1 MTVLF
6 VVAGIL
12 CPPLS
17 PWAAVHRSEVK
28 PEWIGQ
34 GARFWYRNLNRDGTR
49 EFVLVDG
56 VTGVRRPAFDHA
68 AVARQIGE
76 GVEASRLPVDHL
88 VFDEERDLVRLEGG
102 GRVWDLELSSGDLKS
117 VERVHD
123 AEAGLK
129 PLRHLERSVNGGGES
144 ELVLENRLDRPVRL
158 FWVDPAGKR
167 QSYGVIQSGGK
178 RAQHTFA
185 GHVWV
190 LTDLEGDDLGAFAA
204 GVTSELAVLHEG
216 TPRPTVR
223 RRPAPSVDDTVVASP
238 DRSMEVFV
246 REDQLWVRRLNGAGE
261 RPLTRDG
268 TSSDSFH
275 RDAVRA
281 RAMGMNYD
289 LPDHAPTLPDVIW
302 SPDSKYLIAFRTT
315 VVEEP
320 RVYLVESSPADQLQP
335 RFDSYPYLKAGDPI
349 PTRRLYLFDM
359 DAEEAIEVDR
369 SLFETPWDLSRFVWS
384 EDSSRFFFLYNQR
397 GHQVVRLIEVTP
409 RPEDGRG
416 PGEAGVRV
424 VVEERSETFIDYS
437 NKTYLHLLADSDE
450 LIWMSERDGWNHL
463 YLHDLKTGRLKN
475 PITRG
480 NWVVRGVDRVDE
492 KSRQIWFRA
501 MGYYPD
507 QDPYYVHHFRVGF
520 DGTGLVA
527 LTEADGTHTIQWS
540 PDRTRLIDTW
550 SRVDQPP
557 VHDLRDG
564 EIGRQLCRLETA
576 DASEVLAGGRV
587 FPERFVAM
595 GRDGKTR
602 IYGII
607 HRPARFDPS
616 QRYPVVENIYAGPH
630 GQHVPKSFRA
640 GYRHQ
645 QEIADR
651 GFVVVQIDGM
661 GTNWRSKSFHDVAWK
676 NLRDAGFPDRMEWI
690 RTAARSFPWID
701 LSRVGIY
708 GGSAG
713 GQNAMRAVLEHAEFY
728 QAAAADCG
736 CHDNRMDKIWWNEA
750 WMGWPVDESYKRS
763 SNLEDAAKLGGHLL
777 LTVGELDRNV
787 DPSSTLQ
794 VVNALLKAGKPFEF
808 MLMTGGG
815 HGSGESDY
823 GRKLRADFFVK
834 HLLGEGD
841 EKGPP

>member
-1 MTVLF
+1 MVLF
-6 VVAGIL
+6 AVVGIL
-12 CPPLS
+12 CPQLS
-17 PWAAVHRSEVK
+17 PWAAVYRSEIK

-34 GARFWYRNLNRDGTR
+34 GTRFWYRNMNPGGTR
-49 EFVLVDG
+49 EFVLVEGD
-56 VTGVRRPAFDHA
+56 TGVRRPAFDHA

-76 GVEASRLPVDHL
+76 GVDSSRLPLDRL
-88 VFDEERDLVRLEGG
+88 VFDVERDIVQLEGG
-102 GRVWDLELSSGDLKS
+102 GRAWNLEMCSGN
-117 VERVHD
+117 
-123 AEAGLK
+123 LK
-129 PLRHLERSVNGGGES
+129 PVARVYDAGVGLEPLRQIRRSVNGGAES
-144 ELVLENRLDRPVRL
+144 ELVVENRLDRAVRL
-158 FWVDPAGKR
+158 FWVDSADKR
-167 QSYGVIQSGGK
+167 HPYGVIQPGDK

-190 LTDLEGDDLGAFAA
+190 LTDFEGVDLGAFAA
-204 GVTSELAVLHEG
+204 GARSEAAVLHEG
-216 TPRPTVR
+216 TPRPTAR
-223 RRPAPSVDDTVVASP
+223 RRPTPSVDDTAVPSP
-238 DRSMEVFV
+238 DRSLKAFV
-246 REDQLWVRRLNGAGE
+246 REDQLWIRGLNGPVE
-261 RPLTRDG
+261 RPLTIVG

-275 RDAVRA
+275 KDAVRA

-289 LPDHAPTLPDVIW
+289 LPDYAPSLPDVIW

-320 RVYLVESSPADQLQP
+320 RVHLVESSPVDRLQP

-349 PTRRLYLFDM
+349 PTRRLYLFDVV
-359 DAEEAIEVDR
+359 AGEAIEVD
-369 SLFETPWDLSRFVWS
+369 STLFQTPWELSRFVWS
-384 EDSSRFFFLYNQR
+384 KDSSRFFFLFNQR
-397 GHQVVRLIEVTP
+397 GHQVMRLIEVTP
-409 RPEDGRG
+409 RPEDGRN
-416 PGEAGVRV
+416 PGQARVRA

-437 NKTYLHLLADSDE
+437 NKTYLHLMPDSEE
-450 LIWMSERDGWNHL
+450 LIWMSEQNGWNHVYL
-463 YLHDLKTGRLKN
+463 YDLKTGRLKN

-480 NWVVRGVDRVDE
+480 DWVVRGVDRVDE

-527 LTEADGTHTIQWS
+527 LTEAEGTHSIQWS
-540 PDRTRLIDTW
+540 PDRTRIIDTW

-557 VHDLRDG
+557 VHDLRDA
-564 EIGRQLCRLETA
+564 ETGRQLCRLETA
-576 DASEVLAGGRV
+576 DASEVQAGGRV
-587 FPERFVAM
+587 YPERFVAL

-607 HRPARFDPS
+607 HRPTQFNPS
-616 QRYPVVENIYAGPH
+616 ERYSVVENIYAGPH

-676 NLRDAGFPDRMEWI
+676 NIRDAGFADRIEWI

-713 GQNAMRAVLEHAEFY
+713 GQNAMRAVLDHPEFY

-750 WMGWPVDESYKRS
+750 WMSWPVDASYERS

-794 VVNALLKAGKPFEF
+794 VVNALLKAGKAFEF

-834 HLLGEGD
+834 HLLGGGD
-841 EKGPP
+841 GN